1 MLSAD
6 TRKMNQNDLP
16 AEKIKAIKTSSYT
29 AFVTKF
35 KKKVPSPKVR
45 FLDTDT
51 SVISEEADKRAKA
64 MSAQSTYRKQL
75 EGGLSWL

>member
-1 MLSAD
+1 MIVLL
-6 TRKMNQNDLP
+6 K
-16 AEKIKAIKTSSYT
+16 KIKEIKTVSYT
-29 AFVTKF
+29 AFDTKF
-35 KKKVPSPKVR
+35 EKKASSPKVR

-51 SVISEEADKRAKA
+51 SVISEEADKGAKA